1 MLQVDQISKAYGD
14 RLLFS
19 NISFSIKEGEK
30 VGLIA
35 ANGTGKTTLLRILV
49 GEETPDTGFITKRRD
64 IKIVYLPQKTVLPRG
79 GSILEACFN
88 SLDKVASLV
97 GEWRKASMQ
106 GDTAT
111 IERLLP
117 QMDALQAWDYE
128 RKAEEILHRL
138 SVPDLS
144 RPVDSLSGGEQKRVA
159 LAGVLLTEPDLLIL
173 DEPTNHLDLEVI
185 EWLEKYLSRS
195 KLALLLVTH
204 DRYFLD
210 RVCSSFMELT
220 PLKAYSYQCG
230 FERYLERRIER
241 IEAEREAAQKANNL
255 YRRELEWMRRQPQA
269 RGGKQKARK
278 DAFYELQQL
287 ITPPKEECGPQLSAD
302 KVYLGNKIFSAQ
314 GVNFSFGEKVI
325 LKDFE
330 YIFARYDKVG
340 IVGPNGVGKTS
351 FLKLLLG
358 ELLPDKGC
366 FDIGETVRF
375 GYFSQQGGNFP
386 PDKRVIEVM
395 TDIADNISLPEGERT
410 ISASQMLTR
419 FLFTPERQYTPI
431 EKLSGGEL
439 RRLYLCTVLVQNPNF
454 LILDEPT
461 NDLDLITL
469 GVLEEYL
476 REFKGCLIIVS
487 HDRYFM
493 DALVE
498 HLFVF
503 EGDGIVR
510 DFPGNYSQYRE
521 WKEQLLALETNRL
534 EQEKQKKNAV
544 ALQENERRKE
554 RKQKRSYK
562 EEKEFE
568 CLEQEIAMLEEKTA
582 ELSRQM
588 SSGTLSSDHLLSVG
602 REYEELSNLLEEKS
616 MRWLELSELGA

>member
-19 NISFSIKEGEK
+19 NISFSIEEGEK

-35 ANGTGKTTLLRILV
+35 ANGTGKTTLMRILV
-49 GEETPDTGFITKRRD
+49 GDETPDTGFITKRRD
-64 IKIVYLPQKTVLPRG
+64 IKIVYLPQKTQFLEG
-79 GSILEACFN
+79 SSILEACFN
-88 SLDKVASLV
+88 PLDKVASLV
-97 GEWRKASMQ
+97 GEWHKASMR
-106 GDTAT
+106 GDTLA
-111 IERLLP
+111 IEHLLP

-128 RKAEEILHRL
+128 RQAEEILHRL
-138 SVPDLS
+138 SIPDLS
-144 RPVDSLSGGEQKRVA
+144 RAVDSLSGGEQKRVA
-159 LAGVLLTEPDLLIL
+159 LAGVLLTSPDLLIL

-195 KLALLLVTH
+195 KLSLLLITH

-220 PLKAYSYQCG
+220 PTKVYSYKCG
-230 FERYLERRIER
+230 FERYLELRVER
-241 IEAEREAAQKANNL
+241 LETEREAAQKASNL

-287 ITPPKEECGPQLSAD
+287 ITPPKEEQGPQLAGG
-302 KVYLGNKIFSAQ
+302 KVHLGNKIFSAQ
-314 GVNFSFGEKVI
+314 GVSLSFGEKAI
-325 LKDFE
+325 LKGFE
-330 YIFARYDKVG
+330 YTFARYDKLG
-340 IVGPNGVGKTS
+340 IVGPNGVGKTT

-358 ELLPDKGC
+358 ELIPDKGF
-366 FDIGETVRF
+366 FDVGETVRF
-375 GYFSQQGGNFP
+375 GYFSQRGGNFL

-395 TDIADNISLPEGERT
+395 TDIADNISLPEGEKT

-439 RRLYLCTVLVQNPNF
+439 RRLYLCTVLVQSPNF

-493 DALVE
+493 DALVD

-521 WKEQLLALETNRL
+521 WKEQIKTLEATKL
-534 EQEKQKKNAV
+534 EQEKEKKTSSSS
-544 ALQENERRKE
+544 QEKEQRKE
-554 RKQKRSYK
+554 RKVKRSYK

-568 CLEQEIAMLEEKTA
+568 RLEFEVAELEEKIA
-582 ELSRQM
+582 ELSQTM
-588 SSGTLSSDHLLSVG
+588 SSGMLASDRLLILS
-602 REYEELSNLLEEKS
+602 REYETLSALLEEKS
-616 MRWLELSELGA
+616 MRWLELSELGS

>member
-1 MLQVDQISKAYGD
+1 MLQVEQISKSYGD

-19 NISFSIKEGEK
+19 DISFSIEEGEK

-35 ANGTGKTTLLRILV
+35 ANGTGKTTLIRILI
-49 GEETPDTGFITKRRD
+49 GEETADAGTITRRRD
-64 IKIVYLPQKTVLPRG
+64 LKVVYLPQKPKLPDD
-79 GSILEACFN
+79 GSILDACFN
-88 SLDKVASLV
+88 PLDQVAHLV
-97 GEWRKASMQ
+97 GAWRRASMQ

-117 QMDALQAWDYE
+117 QMDALNAWDYE

-138 SVPDLS
+138 AVPDLA
-144 RPVDSLSGGEQKRVA
+144 RPMASLSGGEQKRIA

-173 DEPTNHLDLEVI
+173 DEPTNHLDLDAI
-185 EWLEKYLSRS
+185 EWLEHYLSRS

-210 RVCSSFMELT
+210 KVCSSFMELT
-220 PLKAYSYQCG
+220 PTKAYSYQCG
-230 FERYLERRIER
+230 FEKYLERRLER
-241 IEAEREAAQKANNL
+241 MEAERQAAQKANNL

-278 DAFYELQQL
+278 DAFYQLQQL
-287 ITPPKEECGPQLSAD
+287 ITPPQEERGPQLASE
-302 KVYLGNKIFSAQ
+302 KIYLGNKIFSAQ
-314 GVNFSFGEKVI
+314 GVSLVLGSKTI
-325 LKDFE
+325 LRNFE
-330 YIFARYDKVG
+330 YTFARFDKVG
-340 IVGPNGVGKTS
+340 IVGPNGVGKTT

-358 ELLPDKGC
+358 ELKPDSGF
-366 FDIGETVRF
+366 FDVGETVRF

-386 PDKRVIEVM
+386 ADKRVIEVI
-395 TDIADNISLPEGERT
+395 TDIADTIVLPEGEKS

-419 FLFTPERQYTPI
+419 FLFSPERQYTPVA
-431 EKLSGGEL
+431 KLSGGEL
-439 RRLYLCTVLVQNPNF
+439 RRLYLCTVLIQNPNF
-454 LILDEPT
+454 LVLDEPT

-493 DALVE
+493 DALVD

-510 DFPGNYSQYRE
+510 DFPGNYSQYRL
-521 WKEQLLALETNRL
+521 WKEERLAFEAAEAELEKRSTNVL
-534 EQEKQKKNAV
+534 IHEK
-544 ALQENERRKE
+544 EPSKE

-568 CLEQEIAMLEEKTA
+568 RLEEEIAQLEKRSA
-582 ELSRQM
+582 ELSQSM
-588 SSGTLSSDHLLSVG
+588 SSGTLSTERLLAVSK
-602 REYEELSNLLEEKS
+602 EYEEVAHLLEEKS

>member
-1 MLQVDQISKAYGD
+1 
-14 RLLFS
+14 
-19 NISFSIKEGEK
+19 
-30 VGLIA
+30 
-35 ANGTGKTTLLRILV
+35 
-49 GEETPDTGFITKRRD
+49 
-64 IKIVYLPQKTVLPRG
+64 
-79 GSILEACFN
+79 
-88 SLDKVASLV
+88 
-97 GEWRKASMQ
+97 
-106 GDTAT
+106 
-111 IERLLP
+111 
-117 QMDALQAWDYE
+117 
-128 RKAEEILHRL
+128 
-138 SVPDLS
+138 
-144 RPVDSLSGGEQKRVA
+144 
-159 LAGVLLTEPDLLIL
+159 
-173 DEPTNHLDLEVI
+173 
-185 EWLEKYLSRS
+185 
-195 KLALLLVTH
+195 
-204 DRYFLD
+204 
-210 RVCSSFMELT
+210 
-220 PLKAYSYQCG
+220 
-230 FERYLERRIER
+230 
-241 IEAEREAAQKANNL
+241 
-255 YRRELEWMRRQPQA
+255 
-269 RGGKQKARK
+269 
-278 DAFYELQQL
+278 
-287 ITPPKEECGPQLSAD
+287 
-302 KVYLGNKIFSAQ
+302 
-314 GVNFSFGEKVI
+314 
-325 LKDFE
+325 
-330 YIFARYDKVG
+330 
-340 IVGPNGVGKTS
+340 
-351 FLKLLLG
+351 
-358 ELLPDKGC
+358 
-366 FDIGETVRF
+366 
-375 GYFSQQGGNFP
+375 
-386 PDKRVIEVM
+386 M

-439 RRLYLCTVLVQNPNF
+439 RRLYLCTVLVQSPNF

>member
-19 NISFSIKEGEK
+19 NISFSIEEGEK

-35 ANGTGKTTLLRILV
+35 ANGTGKTTLMRILV
-49 GEETPDTGFITKRRD
+49 GDETPDTGFITKRRD
-64 IKIVYLPQKTVLPRG
+64 IKIVYLPQKTQFPEG
-79 GSILEACFN
+79 SSILEACFN
-88 SLDKVASLV
+88 PLDKVASLV
-97 GEWRKASMQ
+97 GEWHKASMR
-106 GDTAT
+106 GDTLA
-111 IERLLP
+111 IEHLLP

-128 RKAEEILHRL
+128 RQAEEILHRL
-138 SVPDLS
+138 SIPDLS
-144 RPVDSLSGGEQKRVA
+144 RAVDSLSGGEQKRVA
-159 LAGVLLTEPDLLIL
+159 LAGVLLTSPDLLIL

-195 KLALLLVTH
+195 KLSLLLITH

-220 PLKAYSYQCG
+220 PTKVYSYKCG
-230 FERYLERRIER
+230 FERYLELRVER
-241 IEAEREAAQKANNL
+241 LETEREAAQKASNL

-287 ITPPKEECGPQLSAD
+287 ITPPKEEQGPQLAGG
-302 KVYLGNKIFSAQ
+302 KVHLGNKIFSAQ
-314 GVNFSFGEKVI
+314 GVSLSFGEKAI
-325 LKDFE
+325 LKGFE
-330 YIFARYDKVG
+330 YTFARYDKLG
-340 IVGPNGVGKTS
+340 IVGPNGVGKTT

-358 ELLPDKGC
+358 ELIPDKGF
-366 FDIGETVRF
+366 FDVGETVRF
-375 GYFSQQGGNFP
+375 GYFSQRGGNFL

-395 TDIADNISLPEGERT
+395 TDIADNISLPEGEKT

-439 RRLYLCTVLVQNPNF
+439 RRLYLCTVLVQSPNF

-493 DALVE
+493 DALVD

-521 WKEQLLALETNRL
+521 WKEQIKTLEATKL
-534 EQEKQKKNAV
+534 EQEKEKKTSSSS
-544 ALQENERRKE
+544 QEKEQRKE
-554 RKQKRSYK
+554 RKVKRSYK

-568 CLEQEIAMLEEKTA
+568 RLEFEVAELEEKIA
-582 ELSRQM
+582 ELSQTM
-588 SSGTLSSDHLLSVG
+588 SSGMLASDRLLILS
-602 REYEELSNLLEEKS
+602 REYETLSALLEEKS
-616 MRWLELSELGA
+616 MRWLELSELGS